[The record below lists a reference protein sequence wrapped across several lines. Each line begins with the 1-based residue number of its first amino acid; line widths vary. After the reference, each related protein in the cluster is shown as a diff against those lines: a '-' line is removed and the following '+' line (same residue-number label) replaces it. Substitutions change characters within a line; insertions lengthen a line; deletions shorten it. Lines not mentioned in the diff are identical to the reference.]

1 MLWPSATTKAVLRRW
16 RRVEEEGT
24 EDLDRNQSARLV
36 VDAESLKQNLVFDM
50 AQMSDGVE
58 GGVQSG

>member
-50 AQMSDGVE
+50 A
-58 GGVQSG
+58 